1 MALSK
6 KLLILIILISI
17 IGGFLLSE
25 IYSIYNNGGLF
36 LGIVTG
42 LPITLYLKCPKCGAR
57 NLVSSRIFEE
67 AMERY
72 IAKNKSKIIKEFF
85 GENGGPSEFDVK

>member
-1 MALSK
+1 MSK

-25 IYSIYNNGGLF
+25 IYNIYNNGGLF

-42 LPITLYLKCPKCGAR
+42 EHRTLYLKCPKCGAR
-57 NLVSSRIFEE
+57 NLVSNRIFEE
-67 AMERY
+67 AMARY
-72 IAKNKSKIIKEFF
+72 IAKNKSKIIREFF
-85 GENGGPSEFDVK
+85 GENGGPFKFETE